1 MFSDGCF
8 HGKDF
13 ADIFGAHSV
22 SVSRLFKDVL
32 YLLCE
37 CLKFLIIW
45 LEREAIRKTLPVA
58 FWEECPSCTCIID
71 CFEIF
76 IEKPSDHLACCQ
88 TYSSY
93 KHHNTAKYLIAITPC
108 I

>member
-1 MFSDGCF
+1 MVCF
-8 HGKDF
+8 HGQDL
-13 ADIFGAHSV
+13 ADRFGAHSV

-32 YLLCE
+32 YLLYE

-45 LEREAIRKTLPVA
+45 PEREAIRKTLPVA
-58 FWEECPSCTCIID
+58 FREECPSCTCIID
-71 CFEIF
+71 CFKVF
-76 IEKPSDHLACCQ
+76 IEKPSNHLARCQ
-88 TYSSY
+88 TYSNY